1 MTRNTPLL
9 RPTLTPVALGL
20 LIAGGP
26 AYAQPATVSAEGA
39 SLKAITVTSTRQ
51 DAAPF
56 EVPASVDVIGG
67 ESLREARPQ
76 ATLAEG
82 LGAVPGLVLQNR
94 QNHAQDLQL
103 SIRGFGARSTFG
115 IRGVRLY
122 VDGIPATMPDG
133 QGQSSNIDIGSIE
146 RVEVLRGPFSAL
158 YGNSSGG
165 VMQVF
170 TETGEGPPALTGGF
184 AVGSDGLR
192 RYSLKGSGST
202 DGGVDWLLS
211 GSRFETDGWRQ
222 HSAATRN
229 TANARVGVKLSDDSR
244 LTLVLNHVR
253 VNAQDPLGLD
263 IGQFTANPRQA
274 TPLALQYDT
283 RKTVEQTQGGMVWER
298 RIDARND
305 LRVMLYYGQRQTVQF
320 QAIPSTAQNIAVNP
334 NHSGGVIDL
343 ARDYGGLDARWTT
356 RTELAGRP
364 LTLIGGIGIDA
375 LQESRR
381 GWENFIGP
389 AGAPTQLGVQ
399 GNLRRDESNRVSNVD
414 PYVQAR
420 WHFTD
425 RWSLEAGLRHS
436 SVRFSSAD
444 HYVVGANGDDSG
456 TADYSRA
463 LPMAALR
470 YEASD
475 DLSLYGAIGR
485 GFETPT
491 FNELSYRADG
501 LSGLNFGLRPSV
513 NTSAE
518 VGAKQRA
525 AGGLLTAAL
534 FSTRTD
540 DEIVTATNSG
550 GRSTFQNA
558 GRTER
563 HGFELGWAGRIAG
576 HWRAQAAYTWI
587 DATYRDGFCAAVC
600 TPAGLARP
608 GNRIPGIAR
617 QVAQA
622 EIAWAPPEGWRAG
635 AELRH
640 ASNIAVNDGNTQ
652 FAPGYTTLAL
662 HAGYLLRP
670 SPRWEVAAFARVDNA
685 ADRTYA
691 GSVIVN
697 EGNARYYESAPG
709 RNWSTGVTATYR
721 F

>member
-1 MTRNTPLL
+1 MTMTRTTPLL
-9 RPTLTPVALGL
+9 RTTLTPVALGL
-20 LIAGGP
+20 LIAGP
-26 AYAQPATVSAEGA
+26 AYAQPAAVSAEGA

-67 ESLREARPQ
+67 ESLRESRPQ

-170 TETGEGPPALTGGF
+170 TETGEGPPALTGGL

-192 RYSLKGSGST
+192 RYSAKGSGST
-202 DGGVDWLLS
+202 ADGVDWLLS
-211 GSRFETDGWRQ
+211 ASRFETDGWRE

-229 TANARVGVKLSDDSR
+229 TANARVGVSLSEDSR
-244 LTLVLNHVR
+244 LTLMLNHVR

-263 IGQFTANPRQA
+263 LGQFTANPRQA
-274 TPLALQYDT
+274 TPQATQFDT
-283 RKTVEQTQGGMVWER
+283 RKTVDQTQGGLVWER

-305 LRVMLYYGQRQTVQF
+305 LRVMVYYGQRQTVQF
-320 QAIPSTAQNIAVNP
+320 QAIPVAAQAP
-334 NHSGGVIDL
+334 ATQSGGVIDL
-343 ARDYGGLDARWTT
+343 ARDYGGIDARWTT

-364 LTLIGGIGIDA
+364 LTLIGGIGIDVLEEA
-375 LQESRR
+375 RR
-381 GWENFIGP
+381 GWENFVGP
-389 AGAPTQLGVQ
+389 TLGVQ
-399 GNLRRDESNRVSNVD
+399 GNLRRDESNRVENID
-414 PYVQAR
+414 PYLQAR

-436 SVRFSSAD
+436 SVRFRSTD
-444 HYVVGANGDDSG
+444 HYIVPGNGDDSG
-456 TADYSRA
+456 AADYSRA

-470 YEASD
+470 YEARD
-475 DLSLYGAIGR
+475 DVSLYGAIGR

-491 FNELSYRADG
+491 FNELSYRAGG
-501 LSGLNFGLRPSV
+501 LAGLNFDLRPSV

-518 VGAKQRA
+518 VGAKQRL

-558 GRTER
+558 GRTQR

-587 DATYRDGFCAAVC
+587 DATYRDGFCGAGACV
-600 TPAGLARP
+600 PA

-640 ASNIAVNDGNTQ
+640 VSDIAVNDGNTQ
-652 FAPGYTTLAL
+652 SAPGYTTLGL

-685 ADRTYA
+685 TDRTYA